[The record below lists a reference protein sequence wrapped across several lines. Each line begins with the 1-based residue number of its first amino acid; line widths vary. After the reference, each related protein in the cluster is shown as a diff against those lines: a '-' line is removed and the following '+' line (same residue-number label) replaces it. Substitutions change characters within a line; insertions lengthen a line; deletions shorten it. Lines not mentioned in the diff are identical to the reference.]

1 MTRASEAATRD
12 RSAPDPAPLADG
24 DVPATSRGRRTRE
37 RLLDAAAAVFERD
50 GYLDAKI
57 VDITVTAGVSS
68 GTFYTYFPSKEVIFT
83 AVITDVVDRLF
94 AAAAV
99 PVDFRGSA
107 AERIEYTTR
116 AYLRAYSEHAGLMAI
131 LEQAATFN
139 PRLREMRRNIR
150 HSFRNRTEKGLRH
163 LQAQGRADPALSPR
177 CTAEALTSM
186 VSNFCYA
193 SLVLEADSYQEDEAV
208 HTLTTLWTRG
218 IGLSA

>member
-1 MTRASEAATRD
+1 MTRSSEAPAWGP
-12 RSAPDPAPLADG
+12 SAPEPAPPEG

-37 RLLDAAAAVFERD
+37 RLLDAAAVVFERD
-50 GYLDAKI
+50 GYLDTKI
-57 VDITVTAGVSS
+57 VDITVAAGVSS
-68 GTFYTYFPSKEVIFT
+68 GTFYTYFPSKEAIFT
-83 AVITDVVDRLF
+83 AVITDVVDLLF
-94 AAAAV
+94 VAAALPANV
-99 PVDFRGSA
+99 RGTA
-107 AERIEYTTR
+107 AERIEYATR

-131 LEQAATFN
+131 LEQTATFN
-139 PRLREMRRNIR
+139 PRLREMRRGIR
-150 HSFRNRTEKGLRH
+150 HSFRNRTEKGIRR

-208 HTLTTLWTRG
+208 QTLTTLWTRG